1 MNELVLVVDDEPK
14 IVKQARD
21 YLARGGFRVI
31 DAADGKLALAR
42 ARGQRPDLIVL
53 DLNLPQVDGLDVCR
67 ALRRESDV
75 PIIMLTARV
84 EEADRLIG
92 LELGA
97 DDYITKP
104 FSLAEVI
111 ARVQACLRRAES
123 ADSSVESEILASGV
137 LTIDFARRKVSVRG
151 THVDLTPT
159 EFRLLSYLARNRGR
173 VVGHR
178 TLLQE
183 VWGPEYGDE
192 LDYLRLYV
200 SYLRRKIEVDPANP
214 EIIKTAWGEGYFLE
228 ED

>member
-1 MNELVLVVDDEPK
+1 MHKVLVIDDDTDLLKLLRLGLEQEGYA
-14 IVKQARD
+14 VLTA
-21 YLARGGFRVI
+21 I
-31 DAADGKLALAR
+31 DGSQGLRTAFGAH
-42 ARGQRPDLIVL
+42 PDLII
-53 DLNLPQVDGLDVCR
+53 LDVMMPGMSGLETCQR
-67 ALRRESDV
+67 LRELSEV
-75 PIIMLTARV
+75 PIIMLTAKASESDV
-84 EEADRLIG
+84 VKG
-92 LELGA
+92 LRLGA

-123 ADSSVESEILASGV
+123 ADSSVESEILTSGV

>member
-1 MNELVLVVDDEPK
+1 MHKVLVIDDDTDLLKLLRLGLEQEGYA
-14 IVKQARD
+14 VLTA
-21 YLARGGFRVI
+21 I
-31 DAADGKLALAR
+31 DGSQGLRTAFGAH
-42 ARGQRPDLIVL
+42 PDLII
-53 DLNLPQVDGLDVCR
+53 LDVMMPGMSGLETCQR
-67 ALRRESDV
+67 LRELSEV
-75 PIIMLTARV
+75 PIIMLTAKASESDV
-84 EEADRLIG
+84 VKG
-92 LELGA
+92 LRLGA

>member
-1 MNELVLVVDDEPK
+1 MNKVLVIDDDTDLLRLLRLGLEQEGYEVLTAVDGS
-14 IVKQARD
+14 QGLRTAF
-21 YLARGGFRVI
+21 ANH
-31 DAADGKLALAR
+31 
-42 ARGQRPDLIVL
+42 PDLII
-53 DLNLPQVDGLDVCR
+53 LDVMMPGMNGLETCQR
-67 ALRRESDV
+67 LRELSDV
-75 PIIMLTARV
+75 PIIMLTAKASEGDV
-84 EEADRLIG
+84 VKG
-92 LELGA
+92 LKLGA

-104 FSLAEVI
+104 FALAEVI

-123 ADSSVESEILASGV
+123 ADSSIESAILASGV

-173 VVGHR
+173 VVPHR

-200 SYLRRKIEVDPANP
+200 SYLRRKIESDPADP